1 MFVAEVPPK
10 VAINEAIELGKK
22 FSTANSGGF
31 VNGIL
36 DRIRIDLEKERKA
49 EPTPTPPPPAPPT
62 PTSGGAGQG

>member
-1 MFVAEVPPK
+1 MATYELMFVAEVPPK

-36 DRIRIDLEKERKA
+36 DRIRIDLEKERKG
-49 EPTPTPPPPAPPT
+49 ESTTPPTAP
-62 PTSGGAGQG
+62 